1 MNIAE
6 KKKYV
11 APEMEVIDMECRTIL
26 CDSGHGEESD
36 ADEDPEGLDI
46 IVVPN

>member
-11 APEMEVIDMECRTIL
+11 APEMDVIDMECRTIL
-26 CDSGHGEESD
+26 CDNSEPSVIPIVEEPG
-36 ADEDPEGLDI
+36 DEITEDDVI
-46 IVVPN
+46 